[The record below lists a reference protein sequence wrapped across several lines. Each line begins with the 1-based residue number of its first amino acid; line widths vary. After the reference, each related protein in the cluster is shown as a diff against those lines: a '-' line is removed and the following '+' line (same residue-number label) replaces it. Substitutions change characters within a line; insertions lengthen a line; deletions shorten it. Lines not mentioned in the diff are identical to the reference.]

1 MLGAKKQKKP
11 IMSYEAVK
19 SLLADSSHG
28 VDPNIVKV
36 VVQCLGLYPIG
47 SIVLLNDGSICKV
60 IKTATDAPL
69 RPVVEV
75 VLSETGK
82 IPNEAQKQVIDLK
95 MEKAKVILRAV
106 DPRVYLN

>member
-1 MLGAKKQKKP
+1 MVP
-11 IMSYEAVK
+11 V
-19 SLLADSSHG
+19 LL
-28 VDPNIVKV
+28 
-36 VVQCLGLYPIG
+36 LFPIG

-75 VLSETGK
+75 VLSDTGK

-95 MEKAKVILRAV
+95 AEKAKVILRAV
-106 DPRVYLN
+106 DPRVYLH